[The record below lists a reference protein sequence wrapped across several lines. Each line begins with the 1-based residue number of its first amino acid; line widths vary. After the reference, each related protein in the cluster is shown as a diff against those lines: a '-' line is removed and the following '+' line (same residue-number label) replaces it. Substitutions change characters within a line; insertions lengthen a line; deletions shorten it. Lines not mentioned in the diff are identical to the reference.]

1 MKNTARTFIR
11 SKLRGMGLRGI
22 KDITGCLFVEK
33 HQVKIKFVI
42 VGIWNTV
49 FGYLAY
55 VGFYYMFNL
64 IFSRR
69 YMAYLLAAVLSNILA
84 ITNAYI
90 FHKYVTFRSPVK
102 GIRMI
107 PEFIRF
113 FTTYLFSFILSL
125 VFLPLFIERFSFD
138 PRVAGALVIFIT
150 TVISY
155 IGHSRFS
162 FKLYKNFL

>member
-1 MKNTARTFIR
+1 MR
-11 SKLRGMGLRGI
+11 I
-22 KDITGCLFVEK
+22 KDIPRYGFVEK

-42 VGIWNTV
+42 VGIWNTI
-49 FGYLAY
+49 FGYLVY
-55 VGFYYMFNL
+55 VCFYYMFNL

-102 GIRMI
+102 GIKMI

-113 FTTYLFSFILSL
+113 FTTYLFSFLIGLII
-125 VFLPLFIERFSFD
+125 LPLLVEIFHFD
-138 PRVAGALVIFIT
+138 PIAAGAILIIFT
-150 TVISY
+150 TIISY
-155 IGHSRFS
+155 IGHSRYS
-162 FKLYKNFL
+162 FKGSNLRGSLN

>member
-1 MKNTARTFIR
+1 MRN
-11 SKLRGMGLRGI
+11 
-22 KDITGCLFVEK
+22 KDNSRYGFVEK
-33 HQVKIKFVI
+33 HEVKIKFVI
-42 VGIWNTV
+42 VGIWNTI
-49 FGYLAY
+49 FGYLVY

-102 GIRMI
+102 GIKMAL
-107 PEFIRF
+107 EFIRF

-125 VFLPLFIERFSFD
+125 VLLPLVIESFLFD
-138 PRVAGALVIFIT
+138 PRTAGAVVIFMTAI
-150 TVISY
+150 ISY
-155 IGHSRFS
+155 IGHSNFS
-162 FKLYKNFL
+162 FKLYKKLS